1 MSRGDKVFISRVFVA
16 IALIL
21 FVIALL
27 LEIIELFSPGSG
39 AFSSLHAF
47 GSFVVSELI
56 TVLAII
62 LTFIL
67 LAGTYT
73 MIFSRLKGIKS
84 SARDYALGFGIISII
99 LALIFLGTFVLGA
112 GVALIIAWI
121 ILLL

>member
-1 MSRGDKVFISRVFVA
+1 MSRGDKVFISRLFVA

-21 FVIALL
+21 FVISLIV
-27 LEIIELFSPGSG
+27 EIIHLFSPGSS
-39 AFSSLHAF
+39 AFSTLHAF
-47 GSFVVSELI
+47 GSFIVGELI

-73 MIFSRLKGIKS
+73 MVFDHLKSINS
-84 SARDYALGFGIISII
+84 SARDYALGFAIISII
-99 LALIFLGTFVLGA
+99 LALIFLPEFVLGA

-121 ILLL
+121 ILVI

>member
-1 MSRGDKVFISRVFVA
+1 MSRGDKVLISRVFVA
-16 IALIL
+16 IALVL
-21 FVIALL
+21 FVIALI

-47 GSFVVSELI
+47 GTFVVGELI
-56 TVLAII
+56 TILAII
-62 LTFIL
+62 LTFLL

-73 MIFSRLKGIKS
+73 MIYSRLKGIKS
-84 SARDYALGFGIISII
+84 AARDYALGFGIISII